1 MLLCIVK
8 TRNVWRWF
16 SLTTG
21 SIREDSDAHTS
32 CIRTHAYRLDTASNH
47 IYHDAKFVRTN
58 LTYFLRGRRK
68 MVRTAKRTGV
78 PSRESLGEALSMRIV
93 GAVYGMRFEG
103 VSHK

>member
-1 MLLCIVK
+1 MFLDEGLQTMLGVLLCIVK

-16 SLTTG
+16 SLTIG
-21 SIREDSDAHTS
+21 NILEDSDAHTS
-32 CIRTHAYRLDTASNH
+32 CVRTHAYRLDTASNH

-78 PSRESLGEALSMRIV
+78 PSRESLR
-93 GAVYGMRFEG
+93 GA
-103 VSHK
+103 